1 MLAYLFSLLIF
12 FLENVGLD
20 APSSGWAKFVQ
31 FWNHYL
37 NYPGFEAWRFFN
49 LLVFILIMIYF
60 LRKPLSEVFKSKRE
74 TIRGDLI
81 KAEEERQAALSEL
94 TNAESKLAKL
104 DAKKIKI
111 IEEARH
117 EAHEERKRIT
127 REVENDIQ
135 RMRGQAENEFR
146 RKTQQAKAK
155 LRRFFAEK
163 SISLAEEKIKNAMD
177 SKKDAELVKANIQ
190 SIGGIN

>member
-1 MLAYLFSLLIF
+1 
-12 FLENVGLD
+12 
-20 APSSGWAKFVQ
+20 VQ

-37 NYPGFEAWRFFN
+37 NYPGCEAGRFFN

-177 SKKDAELVKANIQ
+177 SKKDAELVKAYIQ